1 MYGPGQLHTDSLT
14 HDRNAS
20 LTPPNHLHH
29 KQSLITYYNQQIQ
42 LAYTTTPV
50 LGNESPSGYDNCR
63 VSLLHTG
70 KHTGNIS
77 WNMITTLST
86 QSHDGSVS
94 DTNHAVVS
102 YANRAVVS
110 DTATV

>member
-1 MYGPGQLHTDSLT
+1 MDPAGYRLT
-14 HDRNAS
+14 YTRQKRITYTTQS
-20 LTPPNHLHH
+20 FTPPA
-29 KQSLITYYNQQIQ
+29 ITYNQQIQ

-50 LGNESPSGYDNCR
+50 LGNEAPSGYDNFR

-86 QSHDGSVS
+86 QNHDGSVS

-102 YANRAVVS
+102 YANGAVVS